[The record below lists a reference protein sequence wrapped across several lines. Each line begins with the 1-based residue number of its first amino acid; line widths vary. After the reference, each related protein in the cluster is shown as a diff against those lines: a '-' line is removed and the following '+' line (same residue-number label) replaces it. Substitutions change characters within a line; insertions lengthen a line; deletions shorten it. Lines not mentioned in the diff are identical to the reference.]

1 MEKPVASLWQWILG
15 LAAASDGLK
24 NQQLFTL
31 QGKAVPYDTASENV
45 APPRTLWLQD
55 SWIWLLICQLQR
67 LSLLRTIFGNWDS
80 LYSDLY
86 VKLSNSYNEDRV
98 WLKIQIQKLNGYL
111 ESSFGPGLFTS
122 VRLCCSPLVWSLK
135 YQPGAICPRPVV
147 VKETPTDKA
156 LMWLPK
162 VCEGCAPDLL
172 WHQKN
177 QVILEM
183 SAGTYLPC
191 PVPR

>member
-1 MEKPVASLWQWILG
+1 MEKSVASLWQWILR

-45 APPRTLWLQD
+45 APPRTLWLQG
-55 SWIWLLICQLQR
+55 SWIWLLICLLQR

-111 ESSFGPGLFTS
+111 ESSFGPGLVNISTS
-122 VRLCCSPLVWSLK
+122 VL
-135 YQPGAICPRPVV
+135 QPSGVIF
-147 VKETPTDKA
+147 EIPTRGN
-156 LMWLPK
+156 LPK
-162 VCEGCAPDLL
+162 ASSC
-172 WHQKN
+172 
-177 QVILEM
+177 
-183 SAGTYLPC
+183 
-191 PVPR
+191 